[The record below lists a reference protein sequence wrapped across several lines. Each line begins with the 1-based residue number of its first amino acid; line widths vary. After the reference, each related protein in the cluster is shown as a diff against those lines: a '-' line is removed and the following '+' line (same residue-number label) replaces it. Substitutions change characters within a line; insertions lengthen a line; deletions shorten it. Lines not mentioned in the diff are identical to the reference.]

1 MCLQRHMT
9 KTSTQITT
17 ELFEEW
23 KRQKAEIKEAELATK
38 RAERAKNDRMRF
50 VFLWLFLDF
59 KINVLATNTCYV
71 HRCRR
76 SYLSEI
82 DTG

>member
-50 VFLWLFLDF
+50 VFL
-59 KINVLATNTCYV
+59 
-71 HRCRR
+71 
-76 SYLSEI
+76 
-82 DTG
+82 